1 MGGQLFEIGPKPAA
15 AGPRFLVCC
24 NCKRKDSMIVKPSGT
39 SNNAFVI
46 IPEDA
51 DDLFILRRILEN
63 DDRVI
68 ADTSRLIKQVKEYGR
83 PDKGERVKIR
93 VAIKV
98 EQSKLDSAVDRL
110 RISGIIT
117 DTNNEMVQKGMHHS
131 LSVHV
136 GDIVTIDKGRGWRD
150 AELKMLTQS
159 ISNGSFILV
168 AIDTQEAAVAKV
180 SGTNV
185 KVIPSIYS
193 GQSGKRYQTKNPNIE
208 KYFIDIAKTVSSIIG
223 ENDKVIIF
231 GPGETRRRFFNVLIS
246 GQHILKDTVQLID
259 GIDVAGEDG
268 MFVFLRSAAMREV
281 MSSSK
286 LAAVSSILDKVMLMV
301 NRGEAKFA
309 IGMNEVS
316 QAAELKSVEAVIF
329 SDSVFKMANEEEI
342 VKLLNLIESYGA
354 KTFAVDSSTDIGL
367 RVSSLGGI
375 VALLR
380 YAIR

>member
-1 MGGQLFEIGPKPAA
+1 
-15 AGPRFLVCC
+15 
-24 NCKRKDSMIVKPSGT
+24 MIVKPSGT
-39 SNNAFVI
+39 SNNAFLI

-51 DDLFILRRILEN
+51 DDLFTLRRIIEN
-63 DDRVI
+63 GDRII
-68 ADTSRLIKQVKEYGR
+68 ADTTRLVKQVKEYGR
-83 PDKGERVKIR
+83 PDKGERVKVR
-93 VAIKV
+93 VGIKV

-117 DTNNEMVQKGMHHS
+117 DTNNEMVPKGVYHS
-131 LSVHV
+131 LSVHI
-136 GDIVTIDKGRGWRD
+136 GDLIIIDKGREWRD
-150 AELKMLTQS
+150 IELRMSRQS
-159 ISNGSFILV
+159 VSSASFILV

-185 KVIPSIYS
+185 KVIPNIYS

-208 KYFIDIAKTVSSIIG
+208 TYFVDIAKIVSSLIG

-231 GPGETRRRFFNVLIS
+231 GPGETRHRFFNVLANR
-246 GQHILKDTVQLID
+246 QHVLKDMLQVID

-268 MFVFLRSAAMREV
+268 IFVFLRSAAMKEV

-286 LAAVSSILDKVMLMV
+286 LAAVSSMLDKIMLMV

-309 IGMNEVS
+309 IGMHEVS
-316 QAAELKSVEAVIF
+316 QAAALKAIEAVVF
-329 SDSVFKMANEEEI
+329 SDSIFKMTTEEEI
-342 VKLLNLIESYGA
+342 VKLLNLIEGYGA

-380 YAIR
+380 YAIH